1 MTIIKAIKYT
11 PSLSFRACE
20 KKTVELT
27 VSVHI
32 ITEQLCV
39 KSIDQKKSEIVRK
52 AQIEFSI
59 SSNT

>member
-27 VSVHI
+27 VSIHI
-32 ITEQLCV
+32 ITEQLCKIYRPEKV
-39 KSIDQKKSEIVRK
+39 
-52 AQIEFSI
+52 
-59 SSNT
+59 